1 MIKEVKEFFINT
13 NSENEL
19 VQMKQ
24 AEPKQKYMDNTEKI
38 DLNEQ
43 EIKNLYVRVCL
54 KHSVYGKL
62 TIEISI

>member
-1 MIKEVKEFFINT
+1 MNLAMIKEVKEFFINT
-13 NSENEL
+13 SSENEL
-19 VQMKQ
+19 VQMKK

-54 KHSVYGKL
+54 KHSIFL
-62 TIEISI
+62 S

>member
-1 MIKEVKEFFINT
+1 MNLAMIKEVKEFFINT

-19 VQMKQ
+19 VQMKK

-54 KHSVYGKL
+54 KHSIL
-62 TIEISI
+62 S

>member
-19 VQMKQ
+19 VQMKK

-43 EIKNLYVRVCL
+43 EIKNLYVRLLRFV
-54 KHSVYGKL
+54 
-62 TIEISI
+62 

>member
-1 MIKEVKEFFINT
+1 MNLAMIKEVKEFFINT

-19 VQMKQ
+19 VQMKK
-24 AEPKQKYMDNTEKI
+24 AEPKEKYMDNTQRI

-54 KHSVYGKL
+54 KHSIFL
-62 TIEISI
+62 S

>member
-19 VQMKQ
+19 VQMKK

-43 EIKNLYVRVCL
+43 EIKNLYVRVSL
-54 KHSVYGKL
+54 KQRSGELIIIFV
-62 TIEISI
+62 